1 MFGKRVSIV
10 PVIAIAAA
18 LSLGG
23 CTTVIK
29 TNTVKGLEIKPGAV
43 ASVTVADLEVS
54 EQKVIGV
61 AKGTL
66 LPPIITKETLTQGAI
81 TDAVMQHEG
90 ADVLVGITIFT
101 EQDKR
106 EMTVTVTGY
115 PARYKNFRA
124 YEPWT
129 EQKADKLI
137 VKVNKR
143 EGGKFGGP
151 KSRDHAGPRDRAEAP
166 AATAAPVTAPAAS
179 HAPAAAPSGE

>member
-1 MFGKRVSIV
+1 VV
-10 PVIAIAAA
+10 
-18 LSLGG
+18 
-23 CTTVIK
+23 K

-54 EQKVIGV
+54 ETKVIGV
-61 AKGTL
+61 AKGLL
-66 LPPIITKETLTQGAI
+66 LPPIVTKETLTQGAI
-81 TDAVMQHEG
+81 TDAVMKHEG

-101 EQDKR
+101 ELNKR
-106 EMTVTVTGY
+106 DMTVTVTGY

-143 EGGKFGGP
+143 EGKKFGGP
-151 KSRDHAGPRDRAEAP
+151 QGRDHAGPRDRADRPDAPATSQAP
-166 AATAAPVTAPAAS
+166 AAAPATNRAPATAPAIN
-179 HAPAAAPSGE
+179 HAPAAAPSEE